1 MVPGNLLMNRQMTK
15 LILANGYSDAATALA
30 MEKIDRGLFVPEAL
44 RSSAYED
51 RPLPIGHGQTISAP
65 GIVALMCWKLDVKE
79 GMRVLEVGTGSGYQT
94 AILAELVGERGRVV
108 TTERIPEL
116 VENAKENI
124 AKLPKHGG
132 YKNIEFLCCDG
143 TLGAPERAP
152 YDRISVTAAA
162 PSIPEPLVSQLAP
175 EGKLIVP
182 VGKYFQD
189 LLLYDKKSGAIINL
203 LPVVFV
209 PLLGE
214 HGFEE

>member
-1 MVPGNLLMNRQMTK
+1 MPEAGSKLMNKQMVK
-15 LILANGYSDAATALA
+15 LILANKYADARTALA
-30 MEKIDRGLFVPEAL
+30 MEKIDRGLFVPEEL
-44 RSSAYED
+44 RGSAYED
-51 RPLPIGHGQTISAP
+51 RPLPIGYGQTISAP
-65 GIVALMCWKLDVKE
+65 GVVALMCSKLDVRE
-79 GMRVLEVGTGSGYQT
+79 GMHVLEVGTGSGYQT

-116 VENAKENI
+116 VEKAKENV
-124 AKLPKHGG
+124 KKVRD

-143 TLGAPERAP
+143 TLGAPQSAP
-152 YDRISVTAAA
+152 FDRISVTAAA
-162 PSIPEPLVSQLAP
+162 PSIPEPLVRQLAP

-214 HGFEE
+214 YGFNE